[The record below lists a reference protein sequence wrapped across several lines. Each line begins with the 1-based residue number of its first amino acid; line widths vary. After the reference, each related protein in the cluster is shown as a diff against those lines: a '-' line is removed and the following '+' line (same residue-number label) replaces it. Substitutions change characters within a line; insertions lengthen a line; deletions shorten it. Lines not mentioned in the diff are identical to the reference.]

1 MGMAEDDEERAAR
14 WEGHKYDAPESD
26 ETRHSKEW
34 AYGVLGALVVLLLVL
49 IATGKVP
56 IFGA

>member
-1 MGMAEDDEERAAR
+1 MTEENDERASR
-14 WEGHKYDAPESD
+14 WEGHRYDAPESD
-26 ETRHSKEW
+26 ETRRGKEW
-34 AYGVLGALVVLLLVL
+34 SYLALGGLVVLLLVL